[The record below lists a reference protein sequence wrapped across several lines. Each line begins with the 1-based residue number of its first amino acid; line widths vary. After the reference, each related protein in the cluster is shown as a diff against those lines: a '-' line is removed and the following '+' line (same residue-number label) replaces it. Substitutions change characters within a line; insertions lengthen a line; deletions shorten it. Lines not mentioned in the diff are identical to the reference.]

1 MSILNNLLSSVG
13 NLIAPRRCAVCGA
26 AISKQGLPICTTCE
40 VMAPLTN
47 FHLETENPMLTL
59 FWGLMPVEHASALLW
74 YIQGSGWQRA
84 IHDIKYRQAYGVARE
99 LGLWWSAF
107 LEESPF
113 YSDIDAI
120 IPVPLHWQRRL
131 SRTYNQSEYLAE
143 GLSRG
148 LGVELL
154 CRAVRR
160 TQYNHS
166 QTLHSTAERWG
177 NVEGI
182 FSVVRPEQLNGRH
195 LLLVDDVF
203 TTGATI
209 ISLGNAILAATQDV
223 RLSVATL
230 SVSKARFDKRR

>member
-47 FHLETENPMLTL
+47 FHLETENPMLTQ

-107 LEESPF
+107 LEASPF

-120 IPVPLHWQRRL
+120 VPVPLHWQRRL

-160 TQYNHS
+160 SRYNYS

>member
-1 MSILNNLLSSVG
+1 MSILSNIFSSVG

-26 AISKQGLPICTTCE
+26 TISNQGPPICTTCE
-40 VMAPLTN
+40 VLAPLTN
-47 FHLETENPMLTL
+47 FHLEAENPMLTQ
-59 FWGLMPVEHASALLW
+59 FWGLMPVEHASALVW

-84 IHDIKYRQAYGVARE
+84 IHDIKYRQAYRVAHE

-107 LEESPF
+107 LEHSPF

-120 IPVPLHWQRRL
+120 VPVPLHWQRRL

-154 CRAVRR
+154 RNAVRR
-160 TQYNHS
+160 SHYNHS
-166 QTLHSTAERWG
+166 QTLHSSAERWG

-182 FSVVRPEQLNGRH
+182 FSVVRPEELNGRH

-209 ISLGNAILAATQDV
+209 ISLGTTILTATEGV

-230 SVSKARFDKRR
+230 SVSKASFDKRR

>member
-47 FHLETENPMLTL
+47 FHLETENPMLTQ

-120 IPVPLHWQRRL
+120 VPVPLHWQRRL

-148 LGVELL
+148 LGVQLL

-160 TQYNHS
+160 SRYNHS

-182 FSVVRPEQLNGRH
+182 FSVVRPEQLHGRH

-209 ISLGNAILAATQDV
+209 ISLGNAILAATQNV